1 MWTYVSESRVVGMFP
16 GFMVSVQLSEGPF
29 VGFSKP
35 NVGITAEIMGDSAQ
49 CLQVITPLILLC
61 MTHINLLERRQKSI
75 PLLCVDQFL
84 YFIILNW

>member
-49 CLQVITPLILLC
+49 CLQVITPLILLMHDTYQSLGE
-61 MTHINLLERRQKSI
+61 MTEEHI
-75 PLLCVDQFL
+75 
-84 YFIILNW
+84 IIMC